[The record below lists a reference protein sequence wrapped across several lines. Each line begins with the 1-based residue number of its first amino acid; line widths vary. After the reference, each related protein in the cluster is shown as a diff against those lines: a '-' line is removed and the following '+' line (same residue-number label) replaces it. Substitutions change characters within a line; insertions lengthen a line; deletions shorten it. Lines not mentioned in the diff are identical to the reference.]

1 MKLKSLLPWRERT
14 DLEQHPF
21 YGLQRD
27 INRMFDDF
35 WKDFDFPVTVRNGYH
50 FKPDVDIVENDDAYV
65 ITAELPGLKPEDVH
79 LTVTDGILN
88 IKGEKK
94 QEVEEKKENFYRM
107 ERSYGTFARV
117 IPLPADTIVEDK
129 IAATFKDGI
138 LTVTIPKVPEA
149 QVEAKEIA
157 IEAS

>member
-14 DLEQHPF
+14 ELEQHPF

-35 WKDFDFPVTVRNGYH
+35 WKDFDFPLNVRNGYH
-50 FKPDVDIVENDDAYV
+50 FKPDVDIVENDAAYV
-65 ITAELPGLKPEDVH
+65 VTAELPGLKPEDVH
-79 LTVTDGILN
+79 LTVTDGMLN

-94 QEVEEKKENFYRM
+94 QEVEEKKENYYRM

-117 IPLPADTIVEDK
+117 IPLPAEAIVEDK
-129 IAATFKDGI
+129 IVATFKDGI
-138 LTVTIPKVPEA
+138 LTITIPKLPEA
-149 QVEAKEIA
+149 KVEAKEIA